1 MAANDKKNEENW
13 TTVENYVY
21 SVYMCHGESIAAP
34 LFLWLDVA
42 RKRCIKSGFQ

>member
-13 TTVENYVY
+13 TTVDRIVFTCVMEKA
-21 SVYMCHGESIAAP
+21 S